1 MATEIEDLQ
10 SRVTHQEASIEEL
23 TRAQV
28 VQESRLRELERQLEQ
43 FRILLRAVYE
53 QSGEPPVEDTPPP
66 HY

>member
-23 TRAQV
+23 TKAQV
-28 VQESRLRELERQLEQ
+28 VQEARLRELERQLEQ